1 MRLAARKLEEA
12 GAVTGDYLGS
22 LLEREYIS
30 STDLGTIAVP
40 HGNPDLVRETALLI
54 IRLKQPL
61 RWRVSDISYVFI
73 FAVSRVDMG
82 RRLPLISSFYKRLVS
97 EELRRALPEMQALPV
112 QEFRLEL
119 AHLIAG

>member
-1 MRLAARKLEEA
+1 
-12 GAVTGDYLGS
+12 
-22 LLEREYIS
+22 
-30 STDLGTIAVP
+30 
-40 HGNPDLVRETALLI
+40 
-54 IRLKQPL
+54 
-61 RWRVSDISYVFI
+61 
-73 FAVSRVDMG
+73 MG

>member
-1 MRLAARKLEEA
+1 MP
-12 GAVTGDYLGS
+12 
-22 LLEREYIS
+22 RENS
-30 STDLGTIAVP
+30 RRTDLGTIAVP

-61 RWRVSDISYVFI
+61 HWQVSDISYVFI